1 MTSPSRQILPRTIA
15 STLLFVEG
23 AVVLALG
30 GWMVVF
36 GFTHENREILPLLGV
51 VLFAIAGG
59 LGLIQCGRGYKAG
72 KNYGKAPAV
81 LANLIALGVVK
92 YQAEA
97 GLYYVAIPIAVL
109 AVATLFTVLKIA
121 SQENKALA
129 RSNKR
134 CTRCAHAFALPGGRG
149 YDQAQARSAG
159 QNLAGRER
167 NSFRC
172 STAHQYNLLPAK
184 HRPVR
189 QATG

>member
-1 MTSPSRQILPRTIA
+1 VEQHTVSVDHLFRRVNILGRFSLLSRTLHKKSVQSVSYSDSLEFMSSPSRQKLPRTIA
-15 STLLFVEG
+15 STLLVIEG

-30 GWMVVF
+30 AWMIFF

-51 VLFAIAGG
+51 VLFAILGG

-92 YQAEA
+92 YQTEA

-121 SQENKALA
+121 SQENK
-129 RSNKR
+129 SK
-134 CTRCAHAFALPGGRG
+134 
-149 YDQAQARSAG
+149 
-159 QNLAGRER
+159 
-167 NSFRC
+167 
-172 STAHQYNLLPAK
+172 
-184 HRPVR
+184 
-189 QATG
+189 

>member
-1 MTSPSRQILPRTIA
+1 MGPRNSLVDHVSRHANILDRLSLKLLASHKKKVQSVLSSDSLEFMTSPSRQILPRTIA

-30 GWMVVF
+30 GWMLVL

-51 VLFAIAGG
+51 LLFAIAGG

-97 GLYYVAIPIAVL
+97 GLYYVAIPIALL

-121 SQENKALA
+121 SQENKL
-129 RSNKR
+129 K
-134 CTRCAHAFALPGGRG
+134 
-149 YDQAQARSAG
+149 
-159 QNLAGRER
+159 
-167 NSFRC
+167 
-172 STAHQYNLLPAK
+172 
-184 HRPVR
+184 
-189 QATG
+189 

>member
-1 MTSPSRQILPRTIA
+1 MNSTPAPSTKRRVLAR
-15 STLLFVEG
+15 LLFIEG

-97 GLYYVAIPIAVL
+97 GLYYVAIPIALL
-109 AVATLFTVLKIA
+109 AVATLFTVLNIA
-121 SQENKALA
+121 SQENK
-129 RSNKR
+129 SK
-134 CTRCAHAFALPGGRG
+134 
-149 YDQAQARSAG
+149 
-159 QNLAGRER
+159 
-167 NSFRC
+167 
-172 STAHQYNLLPAK
+172 
-184 HRPVR
+184 
-189 QATG
+189 